1 MNKLQ
6 IAVLPAYLLKRK
18 HRELLPCRRTQFIL
32 IHVKEVSA
40 RSLLLDFLIR
50 ALKRP
55 ARLVE
60 EIACK
65 ISSGDGLVPD
75 LIDLC
80 NFLPRLVQEIEH
92 EGKGLRGRHCWW
104 EDNDQLAN
112 FLEINN
118 NRRDTMVILIGGPY
132 RNMCLMSIGPT

>member
-1 MNKLQ
+1 MMNKLQ
-6 IAVLPAYLLKRK
+6 IAVLPAYLLKRM
-18 HRELLPCRRTQFIL
+18 HQELLPCRRRTQFIL

-40 RSLLLDFLIR
+40 RSLLLDLLIH

-80 NFLPRLVQEIEH
+80 AATFRPDWSE
-92 EGKGLRGRHCWW
+92 K
-104 EDNDQLAN
+104 
-112 FLEINN
+112 
-118 NRRDTMVILIGGPY
+118 
-132 RNMCLMSIGPT
+132 

>member
-1 MNKLQ
+1 
-6 IAVLPAYLLKRK
+6 
-18 HRELLPCRRTQFIL
+18 
-32 IHVKEVSA
+32 VKEVSA
-40 RSLLLDFLIR
+40 RSLLLDLLIR

-65 ISSGDGLVPD
+65 ISSGDRLVPD

-80 NFLPRLVQEIEH
+80 NFPPRLVREIEH

-104 EDNDQLAN
+104 EDNDQLAD

-118 NRRDTMVILIGGPY
+118 NRRYYGYFDRWTLQKYVSCVHWPCIIARAGIPAGEP
-132 RNMCLMSIGPT
+132 NP